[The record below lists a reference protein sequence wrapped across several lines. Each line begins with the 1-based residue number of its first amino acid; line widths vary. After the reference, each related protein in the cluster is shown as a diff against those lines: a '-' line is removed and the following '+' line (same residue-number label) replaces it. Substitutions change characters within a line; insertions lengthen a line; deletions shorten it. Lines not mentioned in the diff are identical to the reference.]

1 MPLCVGLQPPLLL
14 PLPPPVQL
22 PIPIPPPVPPPLETT
37 IRNILHIGEERER
50 NRGKQTHTYK
60 WRDIQKEKQRLTDT
74 ER

>member
-14 PLPPPVQL
+14 PLPPTVQL

-50 NRGKQTHTYK
+50 ETEENKHILINGEIYK
-60 WRDIQKEKQRLTDT
+60 KRSKD
-74 ER
+74 